1 MSRSMG
7 SRRAAVG
14 ASCSDDALSISRV
27 GWAPCDR
34 PKGLQIRISGGLLDD
49 GTWAV
54 ERKRWWFFLQ
64 EIRTH
69 SRRLRPQN
77 TLKPPKSLRIP
88 GCQIV
93 VGASSQRAILP
104 LWAVFRPITRG
115 YGQIFQ
121 LLAIFLLWK
130 MCHNWKVV
138 SCFQI

>member
-7 SRRAAVG
+7 SRRVAVG

-34 PKGLQIRISGGLLDD
+34 PKHLQNLISGGLLDVE
-49 GTWAV
+49 TWAAV
-54 ERKRWWFFLQ
+54 RKREWFFLQ
-64 EIRTH
+64 EIRSH
-69 SRRLRPQN
+69 YRRKRPQN
-77 TLKPPKSLRIP
+77 TFKPPKSLRIP

-104 LWAVFRPITRG
+104 LWAVLRPITHG
-115 YGQIFQ
+115 CEPVFQ
-121 LLAIFLLWK
+121 LLSVFLLWK

-138 SCFQI
+138 SLFQI